1 MTDRDSTERVSWSA
15 GVHIAIPLTPHT
27 LSLHATN
34 APIATLQDASR
45 GTSTIRYGFE
55 FTIPL
60 TLKRYFGKRAKS
72 APDTVVSTL
81 AAPQVDTAATVEK
94 PAGTTVPAPNPAA
107 IVEPIAPTVTLPA
120 ATVPPADTTKK
131 SSAPVKAANAPAP
144 KSAAPKPAAR
154 TAAVRRTTIK
164 NISYLQPKITV
175 TVGTTVE
182 WTNADPLQHTV
193 TAVDKSFNSGLINPG
208 KTFRHTFTKA
218 GTFNFYCMPHPFMK
232 GVIVVTDK

>member
-1 MTDRDSTERVSWSA
+1 
-15 GVHIAIPLTPHT
+15 
-27 LSLHATN
+27 
-34 APIATLQDASR
+34 LQDASR
-45 GTSTIRYGFE
+45 GSSTIRYGFE

-72 APDTVVSTL
+72 APDTVVSALT
-81 AAPQVDTAATVEK
+81 APQVDTADSVEK
-94 PAGTTVPAPNPAA
+94 PAVTTAPAPNPTA
-107 IVEPIAPTVTLPA
+107 IVEPIEPVLTVPTPA
-120 ATVPPADTTKK
+120 APPADTVKK
-131 SSAPVKAANAPAP
+131 SPAPAKVTQP
-144 KSAAPKPAAR
+144 APSKPVAKKPAPR
-154 TAAVRRTTIK
+154 AASVRKTTIK

-193 TAVDKSFNSGLINPG
+193 TAVDKSFNSGLIDPG